1 MNDTLR
7 KVLIRTAAGFVI
19 AVLVWYAT
27 GLFQAEGLSNI
38 LRIMSDGFFVAA
50 VLLLG
55 SGGMVWTYNGGVMD
69 GIGFTFKTMIDRVRG
84 DYADRRQTFMEYRE
98 QREAKASS
106 PKYLLLS
113 GLVHLVLAI
122 IVVVIYLVT
131 A

>member
-1 MNDTLR
+1 MSETLR
-7 KVLIRTAAGFVI
+7 KVLIGTAVGFAI

-27 GLFQAEGLSNI
+27 GLFRAEGLPNV

-50 VLLLG
+50 VILLG

-69 GIGFTFKTMIDRVRG
+69 GLGFTFKTMIDRMRG

-113 GLVHLVLAI
+113 GLVHLVLAM

>member
-1 MNDTLR
+1 MSETLR
-7 KVLIRTAAGFVI
+7 KVLIGTAVGFAI

-27 GLFQAEGLSNI
+27 GLFRAEGLPNV

-50 VLLLG
+50 VILLG

-69 GIGFTFKTMIDRVRG
+69 GLGFTFKTMIDRMRG